1 MCREAAV
8 LELTAQVP
16 GVQLVQMWVCDLVM
30 SQTFLELII
39 ENGELRI
46 MANVVE
52 EKSFQFAIRIVR
64 LYQYLRSKKKEF
76 VLSKQLLRS
85 GTSIG
90 ANVAEAQQAQS
101 RADFLSKINIAL
113 KEAAETEYWLRL
125 LRATDY
131 MVEKEF
137 RSIYDDC
144 EQVKKLLVS
153 IVKSTKE

>member
-131 MVEKEF
+131 MAEKEF

>member
-1 MCREAAV
+1 
-8 LELTAQVP
+8 
-16 GVQLVQMWVCDLVM
+16 
-30 SQTFLELII
+30 
-39 ENGELRI
+39 

-52 EKSFQFAIRIVR
+52 EKSIQLAIRTIR

-85 GTSIG
+85 GTSVG

-131 MVEKEF
+131 LEEKEF
-137 RSIYDDC
+137 RSIYSDC
-144 EQVKKLLVS
+144 EQVKKLLVA
-153 IVKSTKE
+153 IVKTTKE